1 MISASVCQLA
11 SCLSHN
17 TTSIMYHVPLFV
29 STPAAGAVAA
39 QQEELIARCNIYG
52 TVRTPQF
59 LSQHVANAATN
70 RCHPR
75 HLGPEEPVVAL
86 AQAGDVY
93 KLQYTVGGG
102 GGHSINISNWT
113 CDVFDAAVP
122 FMESGSASWLVGYL
136 GLLVG
141 WLLVGC

>member
-1 MISASVCQLA
+1 M
-11 SCLSHN
+11 
-17 TTSIMYHVPLFV
+17 
-29 STPAAGAVAA
+29 AA
-39 QQEELIARCNIYG
+39 QEELIARCNIYG

-86 AQAGDVY
+86 GQEGDVY

-122 FMESGSASWLVGYL
+122 LMESGSASWLVGCL
-136 GLLVG
+136 GLV
-141 WLLVGC
+141 VGCWGCWCACPCMSLWGSGLTA

>member
-1 MISASVCQLA
+1 M
-11 SCLSHN
+11 
-17 TTSIMYHVPLFV
+17 
-29 STPAAGAVAA
+29 AVL
-39 QQEELIARCNIYG
+39 QEELIARCNIYG

-59 LSQHVANAATN
+59 LSQHVANTATN

-122 FMESGSASWLVGYL
+122 LMESGSASWLVGYL
-136 GLLVG
+136 GLV
-141 WLLVGC
+141 VGCWGCWWVARATGVLVYVWACRVAGSQLSGLVQ